1 MAEFT
6 AAALWLLWWRKIR
19 GGDVAADLVAG
30 DKASAGEGARAGT
43 VGEK

>member
-6 AAALWLLWWRKIR
+6 AAALLLLWRRKIR
-19 GGDVAADLVAG
+19 GGGAVADGAAG